1 LAYLSSPF
9 DLNSQTLPATDV
21 SSVVTSTENRNRR
34 FALENAKNK
43 VSQYFCFCV
52 LLSLLQLAL
61 CVREIPQING
71 ESFGVGSAKLEYF
84 FKLTVSVTQVVYLLL
99 IYSRSHSNSSASC
112 QLVSCYFHF
121 SLKFHS
127 NLVIRYQRPHTTLI
141 FCRFTRVCWLFW
153 GFLLF

>member
-1 LAYLSSPF
+1 MFLEFTFSEISDGKPLLAYLSSPF
-9 DLNSQTLPATDV
+9 DLNPPALPATDV

-71 ESFGVGSAKLEYF
+71 ESFGVRSAKLADC
-84 FKLTVSVTQVVYLLL
+84 LSTNC
-99 IYSRSHSNSSASC
+99 ICNSGCIFAPR
-112 QLVSCYFHF
+112 LF
-121 SLKFHS
+121 S
-127 NLVIRYQRPHTTLI
+127 
-141 FCRFTRVCWLFW
+141 FTF
-153 GFLLF
+153 